1 VIGNRKSPIT
11 NHKSLIAGALLA
23 AALLLAYVPDLGH
36 GFVKDDFGWIRGAR
50 IESAN
55 DAAALLTRNN
65 GFYRPLVSATFALNY
80 AVSGM
85 GPLAYG
91 VTNFA
96 LLLACAALLF
106 MVARRLSLPATPS
119 ALAAALWAFN
129 FHGINMAVLWVSGR
143 TALLLS
149 CAALASTLAVLNGR
163 MMLGGVFC
171 LLAMLSKE
179 EAVVLP
185 FLLASWT
192 AMRSQTQILH
202 SLRSR
207 IAVLGARSAPSRYSQ
222 PAKGEAPQPKGYQ
235 GRALGWLYPARRLSS
250 MWPLLAALAIYFVL
264 RLQSGAFWPA
274 TAPSYY
280 RLTIQPSILFRN
292 ALEYLDRGATW
303 PVAVALLV
311 AIAAR
316 TRPILAPDERRIL
329 ALGALWFAFGYA
341 ITVSVPV
348 RSSLYAVF
356 PSIGACIA
364 VAAVVAALIRQQP
377 SRTLRALAVA
387 SVIPLLLVPVYRARN
402 VRLVAPADLSATV
415 LRDVERAATPFPA
428 GVHLVLIDDPAA
440 RFTLDAAFGGLLPDA
455 LALTLGDQF
464 EGEILAAGDV
474 SNAPRDGT
482 LVLGLHNGRLE
493 SRR

>member
-1 VIGNRKSPIT
+1 VSYET
-11 NHKSLIAGALLA
+11 LSHHQSFVVGAVLS

-55 DAAALLTRNN
+55 DAAALLTRNT

-85 GPLAYG
+85 APLAYA

-96 LLLACAALLF
+96 LLLAGAALLF
-106 MVARRLSLPATPS
+106 MVARRLNLPATPS

-149 CAALASTLAVLNGR
+149 CAALASTLAVMSGR
-163 MMLGGVFC
+163 MMLGGAFC

-185 FLLASWT
+185 FLLACWT
-192 AMRSQTQILH
+192 AMRSQTQ
-202 SLRSR
+202 
-207 IAVLGARSAPSRYSQ
+207 
-222 PAKGEAPQPKGYQ
+222 
-235 GRALGWLYPARRLSS
+235 LYPARRLSS
-250 MWPLLAALAIYFVL
+250 MWPLLAALAIYLVL
-264 RLQSGAFWPA
+264 RLQSGAFWPT

-303 PVAVALLV
+303 PAAVALLV

-316 TRPILAPDERRIL
+316 TRPTLAPGEGRIL
-329 ALGALWFAFGYA
+329 ALGAIWFAFGYA
-341 ITVSVPV
+341 ITVFVPV

-364 VAAVVAALIRQQP
+364 AAVVVAALIRQQP
-377 SRTLRALAVA
+377 DRTLRTLAVA

-428 GVHLVLIDDPAA
+428 GVRLVLIDDPAA
-440 RFTLDAAFGGLLPDA
+440 PFTLDAAFGGLLPDA

-464 EGEILAAGDV
+464 EGEILATGDG
-474 SNAPRDGT
+474 SNAQRNGA
-482 LVLGLHNGRLE
+482 LVLALHNGRLE

>member
-1 VIGNRKSPIT
+1 MIGFMT
-11 NHKSLIAGALLA
+11 ANHKSLIAGVLLS

-55 DAAALLTRNN
+55 DAAALLTRNT

-85 GPLAYG
+85 APLAYA

-96 LLLACAALLF
+96 LLLAGAALLF

-119 ALAAALWAFN
+119 ALASALWAFN

-185 FLLASWT
+185 FLLACW
-192 AMRSQTQILH
+192 
-202 SLRSR
+202 
-207 IAVLGARSAPSRYSQ
+207 V
-222 PAKGEAPQPKGYQ
+222 
-235 GRALGWLYPARRLSS
+235 YPARRLSS
-250 MWPLLAALAIYFVL
+250 MWPLLAALAIYLVL

-280 RLTIQPSILFRN
+280 QLTIQPSILFSN
-292 ALEYLDRGATW
+292 AVEYLDRGATW
-303 PVAVALLV
+303 PAAVALLV
-311 AIAAR
+311 AIGAR
-316 TRPILAPDERRIL
+316 ARPILAPGERRIL

-377 SRTLRALAVA
+377 DRTLQTLAVA

-402 VRLVAPADLSATV
+402 VRLVAPADLSATA

-428 GVHLVLIDDPAA
+428 GVRLVLIDDPAA

-464 EGEILAAGDV
+464 EGEILAASDV
-474 SNAPRDGT
+474 SNARRDGA
-482 LVLGLHNGRLE
+482 LVLALHNGRLE

>member
-1 VIGNRKSPIT
+1 VRVTGRQSPTRTHQSQII
-11 NHKSLIAGALLA
+11 NHKSLIAGVLLS

-55 DAAALLTRNN
+55 DAAALLTRHN

-85 GPLAYG
+85 APLAYG
-91 VTNFA
+91 VTNLA

-106 MVARRLSLPATPS
+106 MVARRLSLPAAPS

-149 CAALASTLAVLNGR
+149 CAGLAATLAVLNGR

-171 LLAMLSKE
+171 LFAMLSKE

-185 FLLASWT
+185 FLLACW
-192 AMRSQTQILH
+192 
-202 SLRSR
+202 
-207 IAVLGARSAPSRYSQ
+207 V
-222 PAKGEAPQPKGYQ
+222 
-235 GRALGWLYPARRLSS
+235 YPARRLSS
-250 MWPLLAALAIYFVL
+250 LWPLLAALAIYLVL

-280 RLTIQPSILFRN
+280 RLTIQPSILFSN

-303 PVAVALLV
+303 PAAVALLV
-311 AIAAR
+311 AVAAR
-316 TRPILAPDERRIL
+316 ARPSLAPGERRIL
-329 ALGALWFAFGYA
+329 ALGALWFVFGYA

-356 PSIGACIA
+356 PSIGACLA
-364 VAAVVAALIRQQP
+364 VAGVVAALIRQQP
-377 SRTLRALAVA
+377 RRALRTLAVA

-428 GVHLVLIDDPAA
+428 GVRLVLIDDPAA

-474 SNAPRDGT
+474 SNAPRDGA

-493 SRR
+493 FRR

>member
-1 VIGNRKSPIT
+1 LIT
-11 NHKSLIAGALLA
+11 NHKSLIAGVLLS

-50 IESAN
+50 INSAD
-55 DAAALLTRNN
+55 DAAALLTRNT

-85 GPLAYG
+85 APLAYG

-96 LLLACAALLF
+96 LLLAGAALLF
-106 MVARRLSLPATPS
+106 LVARRLSLPATPS
-119 ALAAALWAFN
+119 ALASTVWAFN

-143 TALLLS
+143 TALILS

-185 FLLASWT
+185 FLLAC
-192 AMRSQTQILH
+192 
-202 SLRSR
+202 
-207 IAVLGARSAPSRYSQ
+207 
-222 PAKGEAPQPKGYQ
+222 
-235 GRALGWLYPARRLSS
+235 WLYPTRRLSS
-250 MWPLLAALAIYFVL
+250 MWPLFAALAIYLVL

-280 RLTIQPSILFRN
+280 RLTMQPSILFGN

-303 PVAVALLV
+303 PAVVVLLV
-311 AIAAR
+311 AVAAR
-316 TRPILAPDERRIL
+316 TRPILAPGERHIL
-329 ALGALWFAFGYA
+329 TLGALWFAFGYA

-364 VAAVVAALIRQQP
+364 AAAVVTALIRQQP
-377 SRTLRALAVA
+377 SRALRALAIA

-415 LRDVERAATPFPA
+415 LRDVQRAAAPFPA
-428 GVHLVLIDDPAA
+428 GVHLVLIDDPDA
-440 RFTLDAAFGGLLPDA
+440 RFNLDTAFGGLLPDA
-455 LALTLGDQF
+455 VALTLGDRF
-464 EGEILAAGDV
+464 DGEIVAAGDV
-474 SNAPRDGT
+474 SNARLDGA
-482 LVLGLHNGRLE
+482 LVLALHDDRLE

>member
-1 VIGNRKSPIT
+1 VSYEPT
-11 NHKSLIAGALLA
+11 LNHESLVVGTLLS

-50 IESAN
+50 IESAD
-55 DAAALLTRNN
+55 DATALLTGNN

-85 GPLAYG
+85 APLAYG

-96 LLLACAALLF
+96 LLLAGAALLF
-106 MVARRLSLPATPS
+106 MVARRLSLPPAPS
-119 ALAAALWAFN
+119 ALASALWAFN

-149 CAALASTLAVLNGR
+149 CASLASTLAVLNGR
-163 MMLGGVFC
+163 MMLGGAFC

-185 FLLASWT
+185 FLLACWT
-192 AMRSQTQILH
+192 AMRSQTQLD
-202 SLRSR
+202 
-207 IAVLGARSAPSRYSQ
+207 
-222 PAKGEAPQPKGYQ
+222 
-235 GRALGWLYPARRLSS
+235 PARRLSS
-250 MWPLLAALAIYFVL
+250 MWPLLAALAIYLVL

-280 RLTIQPSILFRN
+280 RLTIQPSILFSN

-303 PVAVALLV
+303 PAAVVLLV

-316 TRPILAPDERRIL
+316 TRPILAPAERRIL
-329 ALGALWFAFGYA
+329 ALGTLWFAFGYA
-341 ITVSVPV
+341 ITVAVPV

-364 VAAVVAALIRQQP
+364 AAAVVATLIRQQP
-377 SRTLRALAVA
+377 GRAFRTLAVA

-428 GVHLVLIDDPAA
+428 GVRLVLIDDPST
-440 RFTLDAAFGGLLPDA
+440 RFTLDAAFGKLLPDA

-474 SNAPRDGT
+474 SNVRRDGA

>member
-1 VIGNRKSPIT
+1 MPSIDRQPYVSNHKSPIT
-11 NHKSLIAGALLA
+11 NHESLIAGGLLA

-50 IESAN
+50 IESAD

-85 GPLAYG
+85 APLAYG

-96 LLLACAALLF
+96 LLLGGAALLF
-106 MVARRLSLPATPS
+106 MVARRLNLPVTPS
-119 ALAAALWAFN
+119 ALASALWAFN

-149 CAALASTLAVLNGR
+149 CAAMASTLAVMNGR

-185 FLLASWT
+185 FLLACWT
-192 AMRSQTQILH
+192 AMRSQT
-202 SLRSR
+202 
-207 IAVLGARSAPSRYSQ
+207 P
-222 PAKGEAPQPKGYQ
+222 
-235 GRALGWLYPARRLSS
+235 LYPARRLSS
-250 MWPLLAALAIYFVL
+250 MWPLLAALAIYLVL
-264 RLQSGAFWPA
+264 RLQSDAFWPA

-280 RLTIQPSILFRN
+280 RLTIQPSILFSN

-303 PVAVALLV
+303 PAAVVLLV

-316 TRPILAPDERRIL
+316 TRPILAPGERRIL
-329 ALGALWFAFGYA
+329 TLGALWFAFGYA
-341 ITVSVPV
+341 TTVAVPV

-364 VAAVVAALIRQQP
+364 AAAVVAALTRQQP
-377 SRTLRALAVA
+377 SRALRALAVA
-387 SVIPLLLVPVYRARN
+387 SAIPLLLVPVYRARN

-428 GVHLVLIDDPAA
+428 GVRLVLIDDPST

-455 LALTLGDQF
+455 LALTLGDRF

-474 SNAPRDGT
+474 SNARRDGA

>member
-1 VIGNRKSPIT
+1 MPAVDRQTQASNHQSPIT
-11 NHKSLIAGALLA
+11 NRKSLIAGVVLS

-85 GPLAYG
+85 APLAYG

-96 LLLACAALLF
+96 LLLAGVALLF

-185 FLLASWT
+185 FLLAC
-192 AMRSQTQILH
+192 
-202 SLRSR
+202 
-207 IAVLGARSAPSRYSQ
+207 
-222 PAKGEAPQPKGYQ
+222 
-235 GRALGWLYPARRLSS
+235 WLYPARRLSS
-250 MWPLLAALAIYFVL
+250 MWPLLAALAIYLVL

-280 RLTIQPSILFRN
+280 RLTIQPSILFSN

-316 TRPILAPDERRIL
+316 ARPVLAPGERRIL
-329 ALGALWFAFGYA
+329 ALGALWFGFGYA

-377 SRTLRALAVA
+377 SRALRALAVA

-402 VRLVAPADLSATV
+402 VRLVAPADLSAMV

-482 LVLGLHNGRLE
+482 LVFGLHNGRLE
-493 SRR
+493 FRR

>member
-1 VIGNRKSPIT
+1 MKPAL
-11 NHKSLIAGALLA
+11 NHESLVVGTLLS

-85 GPLAYG
+85 APLAYG

-129 FHGINMAVLWVSGR
+129 FHGINMAVLWISGR

-185 FLLASWT
+185 FLLAC
-192 AMRSQTQILH
+192 
-202 SLRSR
+202 
-207 IAVLGARSAPSRYSQ
+207 
-222 PAKGEAPQPKGYQ
+222 
-235 GRALGWLYPARRLSS
+235 WLYPARRLSS
-250 MWPLLAALAIYFVL
+250 MWPLLAALAIYLVL

-292 ALEYLDRGATW
+292 GLEYLDRGATW
-303 PVAVALLV
+303 PLAVALLV

-316 TRPILAPDERRIL
+316 ARPILAPGERRIL

-364 VAAVVAALIRQQP
+364 VAAVMAALIRQQP
-377 SRTLRALAVA
+377 SRALRTLAVA

-428 GVHLVLIDDPAA
+428 GVRLVLIDDPAA

-474 SNAPRDGT
+474 SNAPRDGA

>member
-1 VIGNRKSPIT
+1 VSHESFS
-11 NHKSLIAGALLA
+11 NHKSFIVGALLS

-85 GPLAYG
+85 APLAYG
-91 VTNFA
+91 VTNLA
-96 LLLACAALLF
+96 LLLACAALFF
-106 MVARRLSLPATPS
+106 MVARRLSLPAAPS

-149 CAALASTLAVLNGR
+149 CAGLAATLAVLNGR

-185 FLLASWT
+185 FLLACW
-192 AMRSQTQILH
+192 
-202 SLRSR
+202 
-207 IAVLGARSAPSRYSQ
+207 V
-222 PAKGEAPQPKGYQ
+222 
-235 GRALGWLYPARRLSS
+235 YPARRLSS
-250 MWPLLAALAIYFVL
+250 MWPLLAALAIYLVL

-280 RLTIQPSILFRN
+280 RLTIQPSILFSN

-303 PVAVALLV
+303 PAAVALVVAVA
-311 AIAAR
+311 AR
-316 TRPILAPDERRIL
+316 ARPILASGERRIL
-329 ALGALWFAFGYA
+329 ALGALWFVFGYA

-356 PSIGACIA
+356 PSIGACLA

-377 SRTLRALAVA
+377 RRALRTLAVA

-428 GVHLVLIDDPAA
+428 GVRLILIDDPAA

-474 SNAPRDGT
+474 SNAPRDGA
-482 LVLGLHNGRLE
+482 LVLGLRNGRLE
-493 SRR
+493 FRR